1 MDALTRE
8 PMVAPPRS
16 RTRRWVMALLG
27 VLVTI
32 AIGAGIWLWP
42 APSPDIK
49 ASRMRDANQVIPV
62 VEAVATKRDM
72 PLWLD
77 GLGTVQAFQTVTVK
91 SMVDGPLVD
100 VAFSEG
106 QDVRTGDV
114 LARIDPRIYQASLDN
129 AVAKKALD
137 EATLANARLDLLR
150 YQKLVVTN
158 YATQQQADTAKATV
172 AQLEAQVRQDQ
183 SQIDTAQTQLSYT
196 TIKAPLDGKIGLR
209 LVDKGNIVHASDA
222 TGLLVITQLQ
232 PISVMFNLPQQ
243 NLEQVAAA
251 QVAATRAAATQ
262 AAGVQMA
269 ATQAGM
275 TQAGTTQAGTTQ
287 AGTTQ
292 AGTTQAGTTPA
303 GTTPAATTQAAT
315 TQASGT
321 PAPVK
326 VPPGVEAVAYAQGAG
341 KPLDHGALTVLDNQI
356 DPTTGTI
363 KLKATFPNAAGLLWP
378 GGFVGVRL
386 KVDTVHDATVVPQA
400 AVQRGQNQSFVFVVD
415 QDNVAHRQIVVIGY
429 EDEQGSIVTSGV
441 NPGDHVVVDGASRLT
456 DGAKVSLVQPDA
468 AAPPAAPN
476 RPAAPGTRQRG
487 QGRQTGTAQGG

>member
-8 PMVAPPRS
+8 PVVAPPRS

-49 ASRMRDANQVIPV
+49 ASRMRDANQIIPV

-72 PLWLD
+72 PIWLD

-106 QDVRTGDV
+106 QDVRAGDV
-114 LARIDPRIYQASLDN
+114 LARIDPRIYQAALDN

-172 AQLEAQVRQDQ
+172 AQLEAQTRQDQ

-196 TIKAPLDGKIGLR
+196 TIKASLDGKIGLR

-232 PISVMFNLPQQ
+232 PISVVFNLPQQ

-251 QVAATRAAATQ
+251 QAAATRAAATQ
-262 AAGVQMA
+262 EAGVQVA
-269 ATQAGM
+269 ATQA
-275 TQAGTTQAGTTQ
+275 A
-287 AGTTQ
+287 
-292 AGTTQAGTTPA
+292 
-303 GTTPAATTQAAT
+303 TTPAATTQAAT

-321 PAPVK
+321 PAPAK

-415 QDNVAHRQIVVIGY
+415 QDNVAHRQIVIIGY

-468 AAPPAAPN
+468 AAPPAAAN

-487 QGRQTGTAQGG
+487 QGRQTGTTQGG